1 MFYSHSAVMTYEPQ
15 IYIEFIL
22 GTSTSIPQFI
32 TSWDWHFAD
41 LALALTAAQCK
52 NYSQVVI

>member
-1 MFYSHSAVMTYEPQ
+1 MFYSHSAVMNYEQQ

-41 LALALTAAQCK
+41 LALAAAQCK

>member
-1 MFYSHSAVMTYEPQ
+1 MFYSHSAVMTYEQQ